1 MNKMSPQN
9 ATATQIFFIA
19 ATFLHAQTG
28 STHTHLHTHNHIHF
42 DCYTCVDFDKS
53 TLEKALDKQLMAF

>member
-1 MNKMSPQN
+1 MNKTSPQN

-28 STHTHLHTHNHIHF
+28 STHTNAYLHTLAHS
-42 DCYTCVDFDKS
+42 DCYTCADFDKS